1 MNHSPGDQIIGGFNT
16 TNSIIFDIE
25 EPANLKYLGLWLE
38 EERINGTDTFNR
50 MVQAIRMRIRI
61 AKTLFSNASF
71 GIYGTPNGP
80 LSFPNE
86 NFTLS

>member
-50 MVQAIRMRIRI
+50 MV
-61 AKTLFSNASF
+61 
-71 GIYGTPNGP
+71 
-80 LSFPNE
+80 
-86 NFTLS
+86 